1 MHNQKLAYK
10 HGKSELDMYFA
21 EPALNFEHYENL
33 DVLQWW
39 KDSCH
44 RFLDLSLMA
53 RDLLGI
59 PITTV
64 ASESAFSIGSI
75 ILNKYRNRLL

>member
-33 DVLQWW
+33 DVLQW
-39 KDSCH
+39 
-44 RFLDLSLMA
+44 
-53 RDLLGI
+53 
-59 PITTV
+59 
-64 ASESAFSIGSI
+64 
-75 ILNKYRNRLL
+75 